1 MAATLFSTHSLNCL
15 HLQHSQT
22 FWHNNNAAR
31 SICVLGQRPL
41 FSDSD
46 CWVIGQ
52 PMSSLTKGCR
62 FAPLN
67 SLITLWNGCTRPFN
81 YNILNEEDTVI
92 PPLCWWGNKRS
103 SLGRRAGAQN
113 SKTGLG
119 DLRACTCSTR
129 GARTG
134 GSFHICH
141 EPHTLH
147 SGLAD
152 HLTTCIH
159 IRFMSYIQRCLKS
172 SVLLWRP
179 WWKPTSSRETLPTA
193 AHRSPSVQNQQRADT
208 VYHTIYYGLCF
219 ISLLITL

>member
-22 FWHNNNAAR
+22 FWHDNNAAR

-52 PMSSLTKGCR
+52 TMSSLTKGCR
-62 FAPLN
+62 FAPPN

-103 SLGRRAGAQN
+103 SLGRRIQKQVWVISEPARVPPGGPGQE
-113 SKTGLG
+113 
-119 DLRACTCSTR
+119 DPSTS
-129 GARTG
+129 AT
-134 GSFHICH
+134 S
-141 EPHTLH
+141 HT
-147 SGLAD
+147 
-152 HLTTCIH
+152 
-159 IRFMSYIQRCLKS
+159 
-172 SVLLWRP
+172 
-179 WWKPTSSRETLPTA
+179 
-193 AHRSPSVQNQQRADT
+193 PSIPVWQ
-208 VYHTIYYGLCF
+208 
-219 ISLLITL
+219 ITLGRAFTSGSCPTFNAV